1 MLRSIYPHEMYCLS
15 GQVPFGLKLHPDRKH
30 LIYPLGSIIVLKRIE
45 DGKLE
50 FLDGHSNNV
59 SCISVSKSGSYIASG
74 QVNFMGFQVATLT
87 SLCTV

>member
-1 MLRSIYPHEMYCLS
+1 MFHALIGFN

-30 LIYPLGSIIVLKRIE
+30 LIYPLGSFIVLKRIE